1 MRALPFCLAFAVL
14 CISSAQYVQWAPY
27 RAPQNPNVQ
36 QRTATLRQNS
46 VPRLDVFQRTEITTT
61 IVPAKSSL
69 TQFTLEDI
77 HEWSNNFLKENSNKQ
92 ERDFNSHE
100 ENFSHGGEKQEWSN
114 NFLKENSNKQA
125 RDFNSHETTWLTN
138 CGNSINII
146 GRGTAGARFIFY
158 MFVFPTVY
166 PLQQLFQA
174 FEYDVVQILFQC
186 FVLDSRRL
194 YGDNPSTAVADISGQ
209 LNGTIY
215 VIQQLPQNDAPEA
228 MSIMGNIK
236 GLDFGRQYTMS
247 LYEGG
252 LPGANCSALGARVD
266 VLGNSTF
273 TGKRSGDAWILVE
286 EERFNLETLLGRSIV
301 VEAVDGG
308 QRSCG
313 VIVRDKRTNL
323 PQL

>member
-77 HEWSNNFLKENSNKQ
+77 HEWSNNFLQKDSK
-92 ERDFNSHE
+92 
-100 ENFSHGGEKQEWSN
+100 
-114 NFLKENSNKQA
+114 KQA
-125 RDFNSHETTWLTN
+125 RTFNTNENTWLDN
-138 CGNSINII
+138 CKNSLNII